1 MLHHMGE
8 SFITPVGGRP
18 KLITLQQLPCNKSSC

>member
-1 MLHHMGE
+1 MGE